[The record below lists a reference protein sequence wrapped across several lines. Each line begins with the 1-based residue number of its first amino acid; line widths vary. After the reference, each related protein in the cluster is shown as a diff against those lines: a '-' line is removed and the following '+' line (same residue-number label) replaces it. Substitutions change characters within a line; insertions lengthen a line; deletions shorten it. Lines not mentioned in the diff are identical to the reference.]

1 MAGNAKRPKVGVGVF
16 IFSPLHPG
24 CVLIG
29 KRKGS
34 DGQGT
39 YGLPGGHLEFGEE
52 WHECAKREIFEETG
66 LTVKN
71 VGFAA
76 VVNSVI
82 LKEEYHYITIFM
94 KTEIDTENGIGEPIN
109 TEPDKC
115 EGWEWHEWNS
125 KMFPSPLFRPL
136 QDARAQGYNPFET

>member
-1 MAGNAKRPKVGVGVF
+1 MLQPIKACF
-16 IFSPLHPG
+16 LHSFLHPFI
-24 CVLIG
+24 LAFIYFF
-29 KRKGS
+29 S
-34 DGQGT
+34 
-39 YGLPGGHLEFGEE
+39 EE

-94 KTEIDTENGIGEPIN
+94 KTEIDTENGIKEPVN

-115 EGWEWHEWNS
+115 EGVLR
-125 KMFPSPLFRPL
+125 F
-136 QDARAQGYNPFET
+136 